1 MTSVSSLVWFVAL
14 SRAALDS
21 VIGYAGRNFRSPTQY
36 ENLGVTYVANKFLMS
51 HMWPTV
57 VTLARDVPPLELSAG
72 IARGRILAEKWS
84 VSAVK
89 EI

>member
-14 SRAALDS
+14 SRTALDS
-21 VIGYAGRNFRSPTQY
+21 VIGNAGRNFRSPTQY
-36 ENLGVTYVANKFLMS
+36 KNPDVTYVANKFLVS
-51 HMWPTV
+51 HMWPV
-57 VTLARDVPPLELSAG
+57 VMTLPRDAPPLESTAG